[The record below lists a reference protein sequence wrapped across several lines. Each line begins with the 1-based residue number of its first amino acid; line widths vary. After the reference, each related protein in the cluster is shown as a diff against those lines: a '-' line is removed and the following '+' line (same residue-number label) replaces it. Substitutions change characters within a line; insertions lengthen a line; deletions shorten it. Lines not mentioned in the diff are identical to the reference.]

1 MKKYF
6 VSLFCIAAFC
16 ACTDQVNEFPSQ
28 PDGSQ
33 SKTIVQAPLDQVT
46 AQKKFAKALSKAVS
60 NSLDVRKFLKAEAVA
75 QFDNDYDIFY
85 PLVKNKIVY
94 DKQSLRDIL
103 LSYCKDENEL
113 VQIEQ
118 SLPLLNILVPDLS
131 LFWDFNAEK
140 WNVDDK
146 EVSVIC
152 RDDKDNTLYENGEN
166 IGKMTTGDIPDFPC
180 LVVKNNER
188 MKVSSVKTR
197 SGEATYEFLSDAF
210 DGSKRKLQTRH
221 YEEDINLQPTEDLE
235 AYVNGSEIMSSVKDA
250 WNEFKNVPNAYQRDY
265 IYYGITKENKPG
277 TLNRY
282 IREKLYRFRIAA
294 NAYSA
299 INDPTQDPTLQDT
312 QKNKGYLT
320 NEEIIQKI
328 WTDGNFEFHF
338 KSYISGED
346 SKEAM
351 EAKLTFTINPRDAF
365 SLEKIHLKHKNST
378 AFRQSKNFYTVDAK
392 NLRSKWI
399 YPEKSDKNADDL
411 VFTLPWDLYNKSL
424 SIFMF
429 VEEWDKGQT
438 ITQEKSV
445 VSEFVNKADFSI
457 EGSGSIGKVSL
468 STKLGYGFSHTKTVS
483 NKATIQTTV
492 ESDPLGTLYFQYNDP
507 IIRDEING
515 TYKLYN
521 VSSGSV
527 VATLL
532 PVDSS
537 KLKKNLPI
545 SSFRITMHYPVCYL

>member
-1 MKKYF
+1 MIMKKYF

-16 ACTDQVNEFPSQ
+16 ACTDQVNDFPAQ
-28 PDGSQ
+28 PDRAQ
-33 SKTIVQAPLDQVT
+33 SKTINQAPLDQVT

-60 NSLDVRKFLKAEAVA
+60 NSLEVRKFLKTEAMA

-94 DKQSLRDIL
+94 DNQSLRDIL

-445 VSEFVNKADFSI
+445 VSEFINKADFSI

-537 KLKKNLPI
+537 K
-545 SSFRITMHYPVCYL
+545 

>member
-1 MKKYF
+1 MIMKKYF

-16 ACTDQVNEFPSQ
+16 ACTDQVNDFPAQ
-28 PDGSQ
+28 PDRAQ
-33 SKTIVQAPLDQVT
+33 SKTINQTPLDQVT

-537 KLKKNLPI
+537 K
-545 SSFRITMHYPVCYL
+545 

>member
-1 MKKYF
+1 MIMKKYF

-46 AQKKFAKALSKAVS
+46 AQKKIAKALSKAVS

-378 AFRQSKNFYTVDAK
+378 ACRLSKNFYTVDAK

-537 KLKKNLPI
+537 MLRV
-545 SSFRITMHYPVCYL
+545 RIATRCPNCKQTVG

>member
-1 MKKYF
+1 MIMKKYF

-16 ACTDQVNEFPSQ
+16 ACTDQVNDFPAQ
-28 PDGSQ
+28 PDRAQ
-33 SKTIVQAPLDQVT
+33 SKTINQAPLDQVT

-94 DKQSLRDIL
+94 DNQSLRDIL

-378 AFRQSKNFYTVDAK
+378 AFRQSKNFYTVYAK

-445 VSEFVNKADFSI
+445 VSEFINKADFSI

-537 KLKKNLPI
+537 K
-545 SSFRITMHYPVCYL
+545 

>member
-1 MKKYF
+1 MIMKKYF

-16 ACTDQVNEFPSQ
+16 ACTDQVNDFPAQ
-28 PDGSQ
+28 PDRAQ
-33 SKTIVQAPLDQVT
+33 SKTINQAPLDQVT

-94 DKQSLRDIL
+94 DNQSLRDIL

-235 AYVNGSEIMSSVKDA
+235 AYINGSEIMSSVKDA

-445 VSEFVNKADFSI
+445 VSEFINKADFSI

-537 KLKKNLPI
+537 K
-545 SSFRITMHYPVCYL
+545 

>member
-1 MKKYF
+1 MIMKKYF

-16 ACTDQVNEFPSQ
+16 ACTDQVNDFPAQ
-28 PDGSQ
+28 PDRAQ
-33 SKTIVQAPLDQVT
+33 SKTINQTPLDQVT

-94 DKQSLRDIL
+94 DNHSLRDIL

-197 SGEATYEFLSDAF
+197 SGETTYEFLSDAF
-210 DGSKRKLQTRH
+210 DGSKRKPQTRH

-537 KLKKNLPI
+537 K
-545 SSFRITMHYPVCYL
+545 

>member
-1 MKKYF
+1 MIMKKYF

-210 DGSKRKLQTRH
+210 DSSKRKLQTRH

-537 KLKKNLPI
+537 K
-545 SSFRITMHYPVCYL
+545 

>member
-1 MKKYF
+1 MIMKKYF

-16 ACTDQVNEFPSQ
+16 ACTDQVNDFPAQ
-28 PDGSQ
+28 PDRAQ
-33 SKTIVQAPLDQVT
+33 SKTINQAPLDQVT

-94 DKQSLRDIL
+94 DNQSLRDIL

-152 RDDKDNTLYENGEN
+152 WDDKDNTLYENGEN

-445 VSEFVNKADFSI
+445 VSEFINKADFSI

-537 KLKKNLPI
+537 K
-545 SSFRITMHYPVCYL
+545 

>member
-1 MKKYF
+1 MIMKKYF

-33 SKTIVQAPLDQVT
+33 SKIIVQAPLDQVT

-60 NSLDVRKFLKAEAVA
+60 NSLEVRKFLKTEAMA

-85 PLVKNKIVY
+85 PLVKNKIVC
-94 DKQSLRDIL
+94 DNQSLRDIL

-113 VQIEQ
+113 IQIEQ

-152 RDDKDNTLYENGEN
+152 RDDKDNTLYEDGEN

-188 MKVSSVKTR
+188 MKVSSVNTR

-210 DGSKRKLQTRH
+210 DGSKRKPQTRH

-235 AYVNGSEIMSSVKDA
+235 AYVNGSEIMESVKNA

-299 INDPTQDPTLQDT
+299 INDPTQDPTLQNT

-378 AFRQSKNFYTVDAK
+378 AFRQSKNFYTVDAN

-438 ITQEKSV
+438 ITQEKTV

-537 KLKKNLPI
+537 K
-545 SSFRITMHYPVCYL
+545 

>member
-1 MKKYF
+1 MIMKKYF

-320 NEEIIQKI
+320 NKEIIQKI

-492 ESDPLGTLYFQYNDP
+492 ESDPLGTSYFQYNDP

-532 PVDSS
+532 PIDSS
-537 KLKKNLPI
+537 K
-545 SSFRITMHYPVCYL
+545 

>member
-1 MKKYF
+1 MIMKKYF

-429 VEEWDKGQT
+429 VEKWDKGQT

-537 KLKKNLPI
+537 K
-545 SSFRITMHYPVCYL
+545 

>member
-1 MKKYF
+1 MIMKKYF

-16 ACTDQVNEFPSQ
+16 ACTDQVNDFPAQ
-28 PDGSQ
+28 PDRAQ
-33 SKTIVQAPLDQVT
+33 SKTINQAPLDQVT

-94 DKQSLRDIL
+94 DNQSLRDIL

-250 WNEFKNVPNAYQRDY
+250 WNEFTNVPNAYQRDY

-445 VSEFVNKADFSI
+445 VSEFINKADFSI

-537 KLKKNLPI
+537 K
-545 SSFRITMHYPVCYL
+545 

>member
-1 MKKYF
+1 MIMKKYF

-60 NSLDVRKFLKAEAVA
+60 NSLEVRKFLKTEAMA

-85 PLVKNKIVY
+85 PLVKNKIVC
-94 DKQSLRDIL
+94 DNQSLRDIL

-113 VQIEQ
+113 IQIEQ

-152 RDDKDNTLYENGEN
+152 RDDKDNTLYEDGEN

-188 MKVSSVKTR
+188 MKVSSVNTR

-210 DGSKRKLQTRH
+210 DGSKRKPQTRH

-235 AYVNGSEIMSSVKDA
+235 AYVNGSEIMESVKNA

-299 INDPTQDPTLQDT
+299 INDPTQDPTLQNT

-351 EAKLTFTINPRDAF
+351 EISLKFTINPRDVF

-392 NLRSKWI
+392 NLNSKWI
-399 YPEKSDKNADDL
+399 YPERVDKNANNL

-438 ITQEKSV
+438 ITQEKTV

-468 STKLGYGFSHTKTVS
+468 STKLGYGFSHTKSVS

-527 VATLL
+527 AATLL

-537 KLKKNLPI
+537 N
-545 SSFRITMHYPVCYL
+545 

>member
-1 MKKYF
+1 MIMKKYF

-492 ESDPLGTLYFQYNDP
+492 ESDPLGTSYFQYNDP

-532 PVDSS
+532 PIDSS
-537 KLKKNLPI
+537 K
-545 SSFRITMHYPVCYL
+545 

>member
-1 MKKYF
+1 MIMKKYF

-28 PDGSQ
+28 PDRAQ
-33 SKTIVQAPLDQVT
+33 SKTINQAPLDQVT

-94 DKQSLRDIL
+94 DNQSLRDIL

-445 VSEFVNKADFSI
+445 VSEFINKADFSI

-537 KLKKNLPI
+537 K
-545 SSFRITMHYPVCYL
+545 

>member
-1 MKKYF
+1 MIMKKYF

-60 NSLDVRKFLKAEAVA
+60 NSLEVRKFLKTEAMA

-85 PLVKNKIVY
+85 PLVKNKIVC
-94 DKQSLRDIL
+94 DNQSLRDIL

-113 VQIEQ
+113 IQIEQ

-152 RDDKDNTLYENGEN
+152 RDDKDNTLYEDGEN

-188 MKVSSVKTR
+188 MKVSSVNTR

-210 DGSKRKLQTRH
+210 DGSKRKPQTRH

-235 AYVNGSEIMSSVKDA
+235 AYVNGSEIMESVKNA

-299 INDPTQDPTLQDT
+299 INDPTQDPTLQNT

-351 EAKLTFTINPRDAF
+351 EISLKFTINPRDVF

-392 NLRSKWI
+392 NLNSKWI
-399 YPEKSDKNADDL
+399 YPERVDKNANNL

-438 ITQEKSV
+438 ITQEKTV

-468 STKLGYGFSHTKTVS
+468 STKLGYGFSHTKSVS

-527 VATLL
+527 AATLL

-537 KLKKNLPI
+537 K
-545 SSFRITMHYPVCYL
+545 

>member
-1 MKKYF
+1 MIMKKYF

-299 INDPTQDPTLQDT
+299 INDPTQDPTPHDT
-312 QKNKGYLT
+312 QKNKGSLT

-351 EAKLTFTINPRDAF
+351 EAKLTFTINPRDVF

-537 KLKKNLPI
+537 K
-545 SSFRITMHYPVCYL
+545 

>member
-1 MKKYF
+1 MIMKKYF

-16 ACTDQVNEFPSQ
+16 ACTDQVNDFPAQ
-28 PDGSQ
+28 PDRAQ
-33 SKTIVQAPLDQVT
+33 SKTINQAPLDQVT

-445 VSEFVNKADFSI
+445 VSEFINKADFSI

-537 KLKKNLPI
+537 K
-545 SSFRITMHYPVCYL
+545 

>member
-1 MKKYF
+1 MIIKKYF

-197 SGEATYEFLSDAF
+197 SGETTYEFLSDAF
-210 DGSKRKLQTRH
+210 DGSKRKPQTRH

-537 KLKKNLPI
+537 K
-545 SSFRITMHYPVCYL
+545 

>member
-1 MKKYF
+1 MIIKKYF

-399 YPEKSDKNADDL
+399 YPEKLEPNKDNQ

-537 KLKKNLPI
+537 K
-545 SSFRITMHYPVCYL
+545 

>member
-1 MKKYF
+1 MIMKKYF

-28 PDGSQ
+28 PDESQ

-60 NSLDVRKFLKAEAVA
+60 NSLEVRKFLKTEAMA

-85 PLVKNKIVY
+85 PLVKNKIVC
-94 DKQSLRDIL
+94 DNQSLRDIL

-113 VQIEQ
+113 IQIEQ

-152 RDDKDNTLYENGEN
+152 RDDKDNTLYEDGEN

-188 MKVSSVKTR
+188 MKVSSVNTR

-210 DGSKRKLQTRH
+210 DGSKRKPQTRH

-235 AYVNGSEIMSSVKDA
+235 AYVNGSEIMESVKNA

-299 INDPTQDPTLQDT
+299 INDPTQDPTLQNT

-378 AFRQSKNFYTVDAK
+378 AFRQSKNFYTVDAN

-438 ITQEKSV
+438 ITQEKTV

-537 KLKKNLPI
+537 K
-545 SSFRITMHYPVCYL
+545 

>member
-1 MKKYF
+1 MIMKKYF

-282 IREKLYRFRIAA
+282 IREKLYRFRISA

-537 KLKKNLPI
+537 K
-545 SSFRITMHYPVCYL
+545 

>member
-1 MKKYF
+1 MIMKKYF

-60 NSLDVRKFLKAEAVA
+60 NSLEVRKFLKTEAMA

-152 RDDKDNTLYENGEN
+152 RDDKDNTLYEDGEN

-188 MKVSSVKTR
+188 MKVSSVNTR

-210 DGSKRKLQTRH
+210 DGSKRKPQTRH

-235 AYVNGSEIMSSVKDA
+235 AYVNGSEIMESVKNA

-299 INDPTQDPTLQDT
+299 INDPTQDPTLQNT

-351 EAKLTFTINPRDAF
+351 EISLKFTINPRDVF

-392 NLRSKWI
+392 NLKSKWI
-399 YPEKSDKNADDL
+399 YPERVDKNANNL

-438 ITQEKSV
+438 ITQEKTV

-468 STKLGYGFSHTKTVS
+468 STKLGYGFSHTKSVS

-527 VATLL
+527 AATLL
-532 PVDSS
+532 PVDSY
-537 KLKKNLPI
+537 N
-545 SSFRITMHYPVCYL
+545 

>member
-1 MKKYF
+1 MIMKKYF

-46 AQKKFAKALSKAVS
+46 AQKKFAKALSKVVS

-532 PVDSS
+532 PIDSS
-537 KLKKNLPI
+537 K
-545 SSFRITMHYPVCYL
+545 

>member
-1 MKKYF
+1 MIMKKYF

-527 VATLL
+527 VAILL
-532 PVDSS
+532 PIDSS
-537 KLKKNLPI
+537 K
-545 SSFRITMHYPVCYL
+545 

>member
-1 MKKYF
+1 MIMKKYF

-16 ACTDQVNEFPSQ
+16 ACTDQVNDFPAQ
-28 PDGSQ
+28 PDRTQ
-33 SKTIVQAPLDQVT
+33 SKTINQAPLDQVT

-94 DKQSLRDIL
+94 DNQSLRDIL

-235 AYVNGSEIMSSVKDA
+235 AYVNGIEIMSSVKDA

-445 VSEFVNKADFSI
+445 VSEFINKADFSI

-537 KLKKNLPI
+537 K
-545 SSFRITMHYPVCYL
+545 

>member
-1 MKKYF
+1 MIMKKYF

-16 ACTDQVNEFPSQ
+16 ACTDQVNDFPAQ
-28 PDGSQ
+28 PDRAQ
-33 SKTIVQAPLDQVT
+33 SKTINQTPLDQVT

-94 DKQSLRDIL
+94 DNQSLRDIL

-197 SGEATYEFLSDAF
+197 SGETTYEFLSDAF
-210 DGSKRKLQTRH
+210 DGSKRKPQTRH

-537 KLKKNLPI
+537 K
-545 SSFRITMHYPVCYL
+545 

>member
-1 MKKYF
+1 MIIKKYF

-399 YPEKSDKNADDL
+399 YPEKSDRNADDL

-507 IIRDEING
+507 IIRNEING

-537 KLKKNLPI
+537 K
-545 SSFRITMHYPVCYL
+545 

>member
-1 MKKYF
+1 MIMKKYF

-60 NSLDVRKFLKAEAVA
+60 NSLEVRKFLKTEAMA

-85 PLVKNKIVY
+85 PLVKNKIVC
-94 DKQSLRDIL
+94 DNQSLRDIL

-113 VQIEQ
+113 IQIEQ

-152 RDDKDNTLYENGEN
+152 RDDKDNTLYEDGEN

-188 MKVSSVKTR
+188 MKVSSVNTR

-210 DGSKRKLQTRH
+210 DGSKRKPQTRH

-235 AYVNGSEIMSSVKDA
+235 AYVNGSEIMESVKNA

-299 INDPTQDPTLQDT
+299 INDPTQDPTLQNT

-351 EAKLTFTINPRDAF
+351 EISLKFTINPRDVF

-392 NLRSKWI
+392 NLKSKWI

-438 ITQEKSV
+438 ITQEKTV

-468 STKLGYGFSHTKTVS
+468 STKLGYGFSHTKSVS

-527 VATLL
+527 AATLL

-537 KLKKNLPI
+537 N
-545 SSFRITMHYPVCYL
+545 

>member
-1 MKKYF
+1 MIMKKCF

-537 KLKKNLPI
+537 K
-545 SSFRITMHYPVCYL
+545 

>member
-1 MKKYF
+1 MIMKKYF

-60 NSLDVRKFLKAEAVA
+60 NSLEVRKFLKTEAMA

-85 PLVKNKIVY
+85 PLVKNKIVC
-94 DKQSLRDIL
+94 DNQSLRDIL

-113 VQIEQ
+113 IQIEQ

-140 WNVDDK
+140 WNVGDK

-152 RDDKDNTLYENGEN
+152 RDDKDNTLYEDGEN

-188 MKVSSVKTR
+188 MKVSSVNTR

-210 DGSKRKLQTRH
+210 DGSKRKPQTRH

-235 AYVNGSEIMSSVKDA
+235 AYVNGSEIMESVKNA

-299 INDPTQDPTLQDT
+299 INDPTQDPTLQNT

-351 EAKLTFTINPRDAF
+351 EISLKFTINPRDVF

-392 NLRSKWI
+392 NLKSKWI
-399 YPEKSDKNADDL
+399 YPERVDKNANNL

-438 ITQEKSV
+438 ITQEKTV

-537 KLKKNLPI
+537 K
-545 SSFRITMHYPVCYL
+545 

>member
-1 MKKYF
+1 MIMKKYF

-16 ACTDQVNEFPSQ
+16 ACTDQVNDFPAQ
-28 PDGSQ
+28 PDRAQ
-33 SKTIVQAPLDQVT
+33 SKTINQAPLDQVT

-94 DKQSLRDIL
+94 DNQSLRDIL

-537 KLKKNLPI
+537 K
-545 SSFRITMHYPVCYL
+545 

>member
-1 MKKYF
+1 MIMKKYF

-60 NSLDVRKFLKAEAVA
+60 NSLEVRKILKTEAMA

-85 PLVKNKIVY
+85 PLVKNKIVC
-94 DKQSLRDIL
+94 DNQSLRDIL

-113 VQIEQ
+113 IQIEQ

-152 RDDKDNTLYENGEN
+152 RDDKDNTLYEDGEN

-188 MKVSSVKTR
+188 MKVSSVNTR

-210 DGSKRKLQTRH
+210 DGSKRKPQTRH

-235 AYVNGSEIMSSVKDA
+235 AYVNGSEIMESVKNA

-299 INDPTQDPTLQDT
+299 INDPTQDPTLQNT

-351 EAKLTFTINPRDAF
+351 EISLKFTINPRDVF

-392 NLRSKWI
+392 NLKSKWI
-399 YPEKSDKNADDL
+399 YPERVDKNANNL

-438 ITQEKSV
+438 ITQEKTV

-468 STKLGYGFSHTKTVS
+468 STKLGYGFSHTKSVS

-527 VATLL
+527 AATLL

-537 KLKKNLPI
+537 N
-545 SSFRITMHYPVCYL
+545 

>member
-1 MKKYF
+1 MIMKKYF

-16 ACTDQVNEFPSQ
+16 ACTDQVNDFPAQ
-28 PDGSQ
+28 PDRAQ
-33 SKTIVQAPLDQVT
+33 SKTINQAPLDQVT

-94 DKQSLRDIL
+94 DNQSLRDIL

-378 AFRQSKNFYTVDAK
+378 AFRQSKNFYTVDAN

-445 VSEFVNKADFSI
+445 VSEFINKADFSI

-537 KLKKNLPI
+537 K
-545 SSFRITMHYPVCYL
+545 

>member
-1 MKKYF
+1 MIMKKYF

-411 VFTLPWDLYNKSL
+411 VFTLQWDLYNKSL

-537 KLKKNLPI
+537 K
-545 SSFRITMHYPVCYL
+545 

>member
-1 MKKYF
+1 MIMKKYF

-16 ACTDQVNEFPSQ
+16 ACTDQVNDFPAQ
-28 PDGSQ
+28 PDRAQ
-33 SKTIVQAPLDQVT
+33 SKTINQAPLDQVT

-94 DKQSLRDIL
+94 DNQSLRDIL

-152 RDDKDNTLYENGEN
+152 RDDKDNTLYEDGEN

-445 VSEFVNKADFSI
+445 VSEFINKADFSI

-537 KLKKNLPI
+537 K
-545 SSFRITMHYPVCYL
+545 

>member
-1 MKKYF
+1 MIMKKYF

-299 INDPTQDPTLQDT
+299 INDPTQDPTLQNT

-351 EAKLTFTINPRDAF
+351 EISLKFTINPRDVF

-537 KLKKNLPI
+537 K
-545 SSFRITMHYPVCYL
+545 

>member
-1 MKKYF
+1 MIMKKYF

-94 DKQSLRDIL
+94 DNQSLRDIL

-537 KLKKNLPI
+537 K
-545 SSFRITMHYPVCYL
+545 